1 MSSDNSTRWQPHFN
15 EPFLSARTAFSFPAA
30 VLVFVLFAYLRGLYR
45 VYLHP
50 LSNFPGPR
58 EAAKSH
64 SWLYQQ
70 TQKDYPEDIY
80 EKIHHKYGE
89 TALLIPVIPVGCYS

>member
-1 MSSDNSTRWQPHFN
+1 MSFDNFTTWQPHFN
-15 EPFLSARTAFSFPAA
+15 DSVLSNRITFSVSAA
-30 VLVFVLFAYLRGLYR
+30 VLVFVLFTYLRGLYR

-64 SWLYQQ
+64 TWLYQQ
-70 TQKDYPEDIY
+70 TQKEYPEDIY
-80 EKIHHKYGE
+80 EKIHHRYGE
-89 TALLIPVIPVGCYS
+89 TALLIRVTPVEWYS